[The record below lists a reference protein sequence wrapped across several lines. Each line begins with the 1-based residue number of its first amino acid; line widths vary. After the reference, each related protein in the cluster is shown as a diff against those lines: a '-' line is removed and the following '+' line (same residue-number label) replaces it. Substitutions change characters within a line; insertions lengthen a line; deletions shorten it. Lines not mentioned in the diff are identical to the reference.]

1 MNGTGKAHEG
11 TGKALGMEGK
21 PHEMEGKGALMGA
34 VRPKIAVVD
43 PNTLAVIG
51 MKSILQAVMP
61 MADVDVFGSFAELED
76 SGSET
81 YFHYFVATN
90 IVLQHRKFFVDN
102 RHKTIVL
109 TLSADTGTQLSGFHC
124 LCVNVSERQLVKSL
138 LALEQSAHANGRNL
152 PPVMSAPMQQNVL
165 SNREIEVMALIV
177 QGHINKEIADILNI
191 GLATVITHR
200 RNIMEKL
207 GLRSVSAMTVYAVM
221 HGYVDINRI

>member
-1 MNGTGKAHEG
+1 MTEG
-11 TGKALGMEGK
+11 THSGKNGIGMLQPDDGK
-21 PHEMEGKGALMGA
+21 PTAGGTF
-34 VRPKIAVVD
+34 RPKIAVVD

-51 MKSILQAVMP
+51 MKSILQTVMP
-61 MADVDVFGSFAELED
+61 MAEVNVFSSFADLED
-76 SGSET
+76 SGPEI

-90 IVLQHRKFFVDN
+90 IVLQHRKFFMDH

-109 TLSADTGTQLSGFHC
+109 TLSTDTGTQLSGFHS
-124 LCVNVSERQLVKSL
+124 LCVNVSEHQLVKSL

-152 PPVMSAPMQQNVL
+152 PPVVSTAMKQNVL
-165 SNREIEVMALIV
+165 STREIEVMALIV

-207 GLRSVSAMTVYAVM
+207 ELKSVSAMTVYAVM

>member
-1 MNGTGKAHEG
+1 MTEG
-11 TGKALGMEGK
+11 THSGKNGIGMLQPDDGK
-21 PHEMEGKGALMGA
+21 PTAA
-34 VRPKIAVVD
+34 TFRPKIAVVD

-51 MKSILQAVMP
+51 MKSILQTVMP
-61 MADVDVFGSFAELED
+61 MAEVNVFSSFADLED
-76 SGSET
+76 SGPET

-90 IVLQHRKFFVDN
+90 IVLQHRKFFMDH

-109 TLSADTGTQLSGFHC
+109 TLSTDTGTQLSGFHS
-124 LCVNVSERQLVKSL
+124 LCVNVSEHQLVKSL

-152 PPVMSAPMQQNVL
+152 PPVVSTAMKQNVL
-165 SNREIEVMALIV
+165 STREIEVMALIV

-207 GLRSVSAMTVYAVM
+207 ELKSVSAMTVYAVM

>member
-1 MNGTGKAHEG
+1 MEEDTRVGKDG
-11 TGKALGMEGK
+11 FGMLRPAADTTMIGD
-21 PHEMEGKGALMGA
+21 AF
-34 VRPKIAVVD
+34 RPKIAVVD

-51 MKSILQAVMP
+51 MKSILQTVMP
-61 MADVDVFGSFAELED
+61 MADVDAFGSFSELENVGPD
-76 SGSET
+76 S

-90 IVLQHRKFFVDN
+90 IVLQHRQFFTDH

-109 TLSADTGTQLSGFHC
+109 TLSTDAGTQLSGFHS

-138 LALEQSAHANGRNL
+138 LALEQSAHSNGRNL
-152 PPVMSAPMQQNVL
+152 PPVMSTSMRQNVL
-165 SNREIEVMALIV
+165 STREIEVMALVV

-207 GLRSVSAMTVYAVM
+207 ELKSVSAMTVYAVM

>member
-1 MNGTGKAHEG
+1 MEEGAHGGMNGIGMSHPGDGKTMAEG
-11 TGKALGMEGK
+11 SF
-21 PHEMEGKGALMGA
+21 
-34 VRPKIAVVD
+34 RPKIAVVD

-51 MKSILQAVMP
+51 MKSILQTVMP
-61 MADVDVFGSFAELED
+61 MADVDAFGSFSELEESD
-76 SGSET
+76 SEK

-90 IVLQHRKFFVDN
+90 IVLQHRQFFVDN

-109 TLSADTGTQLSGFHC
+109 TLSADTGAQLSGFHC
-124 LCVNVSERQLVKSL
+124 LCTHVSERQLVKSL
-138 LALEQSAHANGRNL
+138 LALEQSAHSNGRNL
-152 PPVMSAPMQQNVL
+152 PPVVSSPMRQNVL
-165 SNREIEVMALIV
+165 STREIEVMALIV

-207 GLRSVSAMTVYAVM
+207 GLKSVSAMTVYAVM